1 MVRAILDKLWMELS
15 LVGYSGTSAMRKWRV
30 STTKDQMA
38 DKAGMWLQRS
48 RVRQS
53 ENYQLPEFSS
63 TKSI

>member
-1 MVRAILDKLWMELS
+1 MVRAILDKLDGIVTCWIFRHVGNAKME
-15 LVGYSGTSAMRKWRV
+15 G

-53 ENYQLPEFSS
+53 ENYQLPEYSS